1 MALIGSGKGY
11 SKKDIN
17 FFEEYTA
24 AARKTARY
32 LAYFIFAAL
41 VVIAIFVIWWFI
53 AFLQN
58 NAIKK
63 DIQAMEARIASEEF
77 KDVEKE
83 ATNIEADLAKRNQQ
97 LYAMSSMRQAVDTKT
112 SAGTNVM
119 QLLIENLPSE
129 VYIAKYELT
138 GDVFTIEGYAFT
150 DYAALELVNM
160 VQDDQNIFNSD
171 RPTMIEMERVN
182 DKNVLNDDGTI
193 RNRIN
198 CFYKFVI
205 TGNLTNKVT
214 VGVSSYANLDS
225 GVIALDAV
233 RTYTYD
239 YNDTYVNDNI
249 LEFEYNGVVYT
260 LTSVQ
265 VNGVEVSAEQ
275 FAEIQANAKHVISNL
290 TDNVDVTYYYT
301 VAVAATEEGG
311 EA

>member
-63 DIQAMEARIASEEF
+63 DIKAMEDRIASDEF
-77 KDVEKE
+77 KTVEMDATTKE
-83 ATNIEADLAKRNQQ
+83 ANLAKKNQQ
-97 LYAMSSMRQAVDTKT
+97 LYAMSCMRQTVDTKT
-112 SAGTNVM
+112 SANTSVLK
-119 QLLIENLPSE
+119 LLIENIPSE
-129 VYIAKYELT
+129 AYIDKYELT

-150 DYAALELVNM
+150 DAAALELVNM
-160 VQDDQNIFNSD
+160 VQSDQKIFNSD
-171 RPTMIEMERVN
+171 RPTMIEMNRVN
-182 DKNVLNDDGTI
+182 EVKVLKEDGSFDPI
-193 RNRIN
+193 DCYYHFI
-198 CFYKFVI
+198 I

-214 VGVSSYANLDS
+214 VGVSYYANLDT

-239 YNDTYVNDNI
+239 YNDTYENDNVTT
-249 LEFEYNGVVYT
+249 FEYNGVTYT
-260 LTSVQ
+260 LTSVV
-265 VNGVEVSAEQ
+265 VNGIEVSPEQ
-275 FAEIQANAKHVISNL
+275 FAEIQAKGKHVISNVS
-290 TDNVDVTYYYT
+290 DNIDVTYYYT

>member
-24 AARKTARY
+24 AARRTARY

-63 DIQAMEARIASEEF
+63 DIQAMEDRIASEEF

-112 SAGTNVM
+112 SAGTAEL
-119 QLLIENLPSE
+119 QLLINNIPSE
-129 VYIAKYELT
+129 AYIDNYELT
-138 GDVFTIEGYAFT
+138 GDVFKIEGYAFT
-150 DYAALELVNM
+150 DKAALELVNM
-160 VQDDQNIFNSD
+160 VQNEQSIFNSD
-171 RPTMIEMERVN
+171 RPTMIEMNRVN
-182 DKNVLNDDGTI
+182 DVKVVKDDGTI
-193 RNRIN
+193 ELIN
-198 CFYKFVI
+198 CYYKFAI
-205 TGNLTNKVT
+205 TGNLTNKVN
-214 VGVSSYANLDS
+214 VAVSSYANLDT
-225 GVIALDAV
+225 GVIALDAI
-233 RTYTYD
+233 RTYTYE
-239 YNDTYVNDNI
+239 YNDTYVNDNV
-249 LEFEYNGVVYT
+249 LTFEYNGVTYS
-260 LTSVQ
+260 LSSVL
-265 VNGVEVSAEQ
+265 VDGVEVSPEQ
-275 FAEIQANAKHVISNL
+275 FAEIQANSKHVLSNV
-290 TDNVDVTYYYT
+290 TNNINVTYYYT
-301 VAVAATEEGG
+301 VAVAAEEGG